1 MGLSGKLETMPIAD
15 LIQFLGMG
23 RKTGML
29 VVRSGNY
36 ERKLW
41 FEEGV
46 LVSSRS
52 DDPQEYLGQFLL
64 QLGIVDEGTLGGA
77 LRLAERQ
84 KRPLGAV
91 MIAGGLLTEDR
102 LKEILVAKCYET
114 IYNLFLW
121 EKGTFEFLD
130 GERIGDEHMRISM
143 ECNSVLMEGAYRID
157 QWKVIRDVFPT
168 DDVIVTRV
176 PGVAIEEDEDI
187 EDAAKLVYRTCG
199 DAPLTIGTLCMNLH
213 RTKFWVYNNLL
224 ELKKRRAIRISQVE
238 PAEPPEFE
246 VRPPTNL
253 TGPSEIDRMLGQFGE
268 AGPAM
273 PDAAPTPPPPEA
285 APPAPPQPAP
295 PPPALPQV
303 VSMTAEMAAMDEEE
317 PEFGRKTPP
326 PQAVRAIEAS
336 PIDLGDLDVEIQ
348 LVAEGKGG
356 AARGTVPPAGIVPPA
371 PTAAQSAIVPP
382 PPPPPRSIT
391 SPPANA
397 GTGVRAVVMPPPPP
411 PRRGTTGVGAAPMP
425 AGRGSQ
431 PVQLR
436 SSEAI
441 AQARDHAAAGR
452 FEPAFQLLRACLDAD
467 AGNAAARDALSAL
480 EWDFQER
487 VLAER
492 FTFMSIPKIVKPLGE
507 ILKLKLLP
515 AEAFLLSRINASTDV
530 GSIIAISP
538 LKKLDALLAL
548 CKLLDQQI
556 IVMLAPPA

>member
-1 MGLSGKLETMPIAD
+1 MGLSGKLETMPIPD

-29 VVRSGNY
+29 VVRSGNF

-91 MIAGGLLTEDR
+91 MIAGGLLTEER

-143 ECNSVLMEGAYRID
+143 EFNSVLMEGAYRVD
-157 QWKVIRDVFPT
+157 QWQVIRDVFPT

-176 PGVAIEEDEDI
+176 AGVAIEEDEDA
-187 EDAAKLVYRTCG
+187 EDATKLVYKTCG
-199 DAPLTIGTLCMNLH
+199 DAPQTIGALCMNLH
-213 RTKFWVYNNLL
+213 RTKFWVYNQLL
-224 ELKKRRAIRISQVE
+224 ELKKKRAIRIAQAE
-238 PAEPPEFE
+238 PPEPPEFE

-253 TGPSEIDRMLGQFGE
+253 TGPSDIDRMLGQFGE
-268 AGPAM
+268 PGPSI
-273 PDAAPTPPPPEA
+273 PDAAPVAPAPVPEPAPPPVA
-285 APPAPPQPAP
+285 APPAPPQ
-295 PPPALPQV
+295 V
-303 VSMTAEMAAMDEEE
+303 VTMTAEMAALGEEEE

-326 PQAVRAIEAS
+326 PQAARAIDAS

-348 LVAEGKGG
+348 LVAEGQGG
-356 AARGTVPPAGIVPPA
+356 VARGSVPPTGILPPPVTQAA
-371 PTAAQSAIVPP
+371 PIVPP
-382 PPPPPRSIT
+382 PPPPPRSI
-391 SPPANA
+391 SAPPPSTT
-397 GTGVRAVVMPPPPP
+397 GTGVRPVVVPPPPP
-411 PRRGTTGVGAAPMP
+411 PRRGTTGVGAPP
-425 AGRGSQ
+425 LPTGRASQ

-556 IVMLAPPA
+556 IVMLPPPA